1 MKLQKISMLL
11 LSTMLLC
18 ACTSKQ
24 IILEN
29 DVPSDLQREDPEM
42 ILHESKESEQIQ
54 IEESMNQ
61 TETKQEEINENCE
74 KIVDKPGEIV
84 DNSINDEENKSE
96 PVVLSTPRLKE
107 ESPNEDFPVSTPN
120 PTPTMVPVSTPVP
133 TPESMP
139 IPTPVPTPA
148 PTPVS
153 TPEPPKQAC
162 PGGHNPNLDC
172 GVRIDKA
179 SPSKL
184 FSVVDYGSA
193 DAAFAACDADGQ
205 STTEFNGVEV
215 RSYGCSQQTR
225 NDYGIWGFAI
235 YYMDING
242 NIID

>member
-1 MKLQKISMLL
+1 MFL
-11 LSTMLLC
+11 LSVMLLC

-24 IILEN
+24 TTIEN
-29 DVPSDLQREDPEM
+29 VQPAKQKEEQIFIFHDEKSDQLHIEEEIDQIKSDQRETNED
-42 ILHESKESEQIQ
+42 S
-54 IEESMNQ
+54 
-61 TETKQEEINENCE
+61 TKS
-74 KIVDKPGEIV
+74 VDKCDEIV

-96 PVVLSTPRLKE
+96 SVVLSTPKPKE
-107 ESPNEDFPVSTPN
+107 ESPNEDLPVSTPN
-120 PTPTMVPVSTPVP
+120 PSPTIVPVSTPVP
-133 TPESMP
+133 TPESTP

-162 PGGHNPNLDC
+162 PGGHNPDLDC

-184 FSVVDYGSA
+184 FSVADYGSA